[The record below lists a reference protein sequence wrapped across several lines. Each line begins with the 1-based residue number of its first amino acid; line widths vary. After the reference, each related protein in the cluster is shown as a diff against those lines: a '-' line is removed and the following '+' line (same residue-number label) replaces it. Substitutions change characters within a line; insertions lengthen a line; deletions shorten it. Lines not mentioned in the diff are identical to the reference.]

1 MVVPTARRPSAPVPK
16 DVTAYLEELEKN
28 KDGKSDQVRDGI
40 EIYLGLWRRALEKGV
55 VLPSDE
61 IGDALAKIEE
71 KGGLYK
77 AAEG

>member
-1 MVVPTARRPSAPVPK
+1 MAPMLK
-16 DVTAYLEELEKN
+16 NVTEYMEELERN
-28 KDGKSDQVRDGI
+28 KDDKPDQVRDGI

-61 IGDALAKIEE
+61 ISDALAKIEE

-77 AAEG
+77 AAGD